1 MLSQQKNWSDEQNS
15 IYSEVLRTAKSQGQH
30 KLSCHSCSHM
40 RKKNK
45 SDKPLSVNIDGSKII
60 YFCHHWN
67 AEGIINTELRAL
79 PMKKTTTKVQEKKMG
94 T

>member
-30 KLSCHSCSHM
+30 KLSCPSCSHM

-45 SDKPLSVNIDGSKII
+45 SDKPLSVNIDGSKIFYSKKPKYPNSNGSK
-60 YFCHHWN
+60 YFAFMAGRLKNHG
-67 AEGIINTELRAL
+67 A
-79 PMKKTTTKVQEKKMG
+79 
-94 T
+94 